1 MNPTFV
7 VDCSVV
13 MAWFFTD
20 ESSPGAERVLQ
31 RMEREWAIVPG
42 LCHLEILNVLLI
54 AERKKR
60 ISRVQAQRLLTFLA
74 ELPIATDA
82 ESLPGRL
89 PAILDLG
96 RGLGVTS
103 YDAAYIELAARLGLP
118 LATLDRGMRRAAR
131 TAGVPLLIE
140 Q

>member
-7 VDCSVV
+7 ADCSVV
-13 MAWFFTD
+13 MAWCFED
-20 ESSPGAERVLQ
+20 ESNPGAEQALQ
-31 RMEREWAIVPG
+31 RLETECAIVPG

-60 ISRVQAQRLLTFLA
+60 ISRAQTERLLRFVA
-74 ELPIATDA
+74 ELPLTTDIEFPAT
-82 ESLPGRL
+82 PL

-96 RGLGVTS
+96 RSLGVTS
-103 YDAAYIELAARLGLP
+103 YDAAYLELAIRVGLP
-118 LATLDRGMRRAAR
+118 LATLDRQMRRAAR

-140 Q
+140 E